1 MIDSKTYAL
10 DMLWKHYESYVVKL
24 NPPPCTNV
32 YKRSA
37 IERTHIL
44 QEEDDKSLSIWMSM
58 HPKEREIENEEQE
71 VQEKEDMVQLKLGDV
86 LEPLK
91 DDSNSQTPNHLFMH
105 ESNYESMEIE
115 GNCYY
120 YYDSNVEC
128 IDMPAEII
136 VDNDFK
142 DDEDYQQALKPA

>member
-1 MIDSKTYAL
+1 
-10 DMLWKHYESYVVKL
+10 
-24 NPPPCTNV
+24 
-32 YKRSA
+32 
-37 IERTHIL
+37 
-44 QEEDDKSLSIWMSM
+44 M

-91 DDSNSQTPNHLFMH
+91 DDSNSQSPNHLFMH

-120 YYDSNVEC
+120 YYDSNMEC

-136 VDNDFK
+136 VDNEFK
-142 DDEDYQQALKPA
+142 DDEDYQQALNPA